1 MVKIKDSEQDTGSKM
16 RRAYLLLQD
25 GTRFDGYSFGSEF
38 NTSGELG

>member
-1 MVKIKDSEQDTGSKM
+1 MVKIKDSEQDEGLKV

-25 GTRFDGYSFGSEF
+25 GTRFDGYSFGSDL